1 MPKFDAPARTPQPTL
16 LTMFQ
21 RAQRTQ
27 SKIKLAITGPAG
39 SGKTYS
45 ALRLARGLIGKG
57 GKIALID
64 TENGSASL
72 YSEQFNFDV
81 LNLVPPFED
90 TCFVEGINAA
100 VKAGYDVLIIDSASH
115 FWEAILEFKD
125 KLDRRGGN
133 SFSNWNEAGKHFKE
147 VLNAVL
153 HSQIH
158 VIACL
163 RSKTEYVVETNERG
177 RSIPRKVG
185 LAPVMRD
192 GIEYEFT
199 TVFDID
205 LSHQAMTSK
214 DRTGL
219 FTDKVFQVTE
229 ETGEKIAQWLKA
241 SVVEYSA
248 TTDATAP
255 RTGTPAAT
263 DQQLKNIAMLWK
275 QLEYGQEQME
285 KMFQWLKADALPG
298 AENWADLSMAQAA
311 KVIGVLTKKAAAKG
325 GAS

>member
-1 MPKFDAPARTPQPTL
+1 
-16 LTMFQ
+16 MFKK
-21 RAQRTQ
+21 AKRTQ
-27 SKIKLAITGPAG
+27 AKIKLAITGPAG

-45 ALRLARGLIGKG
+45 ALRLARGLVGPG
-57 GKIALID
+57 GRIALID

-72 YSEQFNFDV
+72 YSEQFDFDV
-81 LNLVPPFED
+81 LNLKPPFED
-90 TCFVEGINAA
+90 ASFIEGIQGAVNAS
-100 VKAGYDVLIIDSASH
+100 YDALIIDSASH
-115 FWEAILEFKD
+115 FWEAILEYKD

-133 SFSNWNEAGKHFKE
+133 SFSNWNEAGKHFKG

-153 HSQIH
+153 HSPIH

-177 RSIPRKVG
+177 RSVPRKVG

-205 LSHQAMTSK
+205 LSHQAATSK

-229 ETGEKIAQWLKA
+229 ETGQQIAEWLTTTGGQDAPENTA
-241 SVVEYSA
+241 SQPA
-248 TTDATAP
+248 PAAHTAP
-255 RTGTPAAT
+255 ASPPADTGKPAT
-263 DQQLKNIAMLWK
+263 GQQIKNIQALWK
-275 QLEYGQEQME
+275 TLGYGQEQMA
-285 KMFQWLKADALPG
+285 KLFQWLDTEALAG
-298 AENWADLSMAQAA
+298 AESWDDLTMEQAA
-311 KVIGVLTKKAAAKG
+311 RAIGFLSKKVAEG

>member
-1 MPKFDAPARTPQPTL
+1 
-16 LTMFQ
+16 MFKK
-21 RAQRTQ
+21 AKRTQ
-27 SKIKLAITGPAG
+27 AKIKLAITGPAG

-45 ALRLARGLIGKG
+45 ALRLARGLVGPD

-72 YSEQFNFDV
+72 YSEQFDFDV
-81 LNLVPPFED
+81 LNLEPPFED
-90 TCFVEGINAA
+90 ASFIEGIQGA
-100 VKAGYDVLIIDSASH
+100 VNAGYDALIIDSASH
-115 FWEAILEFKD
+115 FWEAILEYKD

-133 SFSNWNEAGKHFKE
+133 SFTNWNEAGKHFKG

-153 HSQIH
+153 HSPIH

-163 RSKTEYVVETNERG
+163 RSKTEYIVETNERG
-177 RSIPRKVG
+177 RVVPRKVG

-205 LSHQAMTSK
+205 LSHQAATSK

-229 ETGEKIAQWLKA
+229 ETGQQIAGWLT
-241 SVVEYSA
+241 A
-248 TTDATAP
+248 TGGQSTATAQP
-255 RTGTPAAT
+255 SPAAKPVPASPPADSGKPAT
-263 DQQLKNIAMLWK
+263 DQQIKNIEALW
-275 QLEYGQEQME
+275 QRLGYGQAQMQ
-285 KMFQWLKADALPG
+285 KLFQWLDAEALKG
-298 AENWADLSMAQAA
+298 AEHWTDLTQEQAA
-311 KVIGVLTKKAAAKG
+311 RAIGFLSKKASEG
-325 GAS
+325 GAA

>member
-1 MPKFDAPARTPQPTL
+1 
-16 LTMFQ
+16 MFTK
-21 RAQRTQ
+21 AQRTQ
-27 SKIKLAITGPAG
+27 AKIKLAITGPAG

-45 ALRLARGLIGKG
+45 ALRLARGLIGRN

-72 YSEQFNFDV
+72 YSEQFDFDV
-81 LNLVPPFED
+81 HNLEPPFED
-90 TCFVEGINAA
+90 TRFIEGISAA
-100 VKAGYDVLIIDSASH
+100 VNAGYDALIIDSASH

-133 SFSNWNEAGKHFKE
+133 SFSNWNEAGKHFKD

-153 HSQIH
+153 HSPIH

-177 RSIPRKVG
+177 RNIPRKVG

-205 LSHQAMTSK
+205 LSHQAATSK

-219 FTDKVFQVTE
+219 FTDKVFQITE
-229 ETGEKIAQWLKA
+229 ETGEKIAQWLKT
-241 SVVEYSA
+241 SA
-248 TTDATAP
+248 DRTAAVSEPAVATA
-255 RTGTPAAT
+255 AT
-263 DQQLKNIAMLWK
+263 SEKRPVTDLQLKNIAMLWK
-275 QLEYGQEQME
+275 QLGYGQEQME
-285 KMFQWLKADALPG
+285 KMFRWVGADTLPG
-298 AENWADLSMAQAA
+298 AENWQDLSMAQAA
-311 KVIGVLTKKAAAKG
+311 KVIGALTKKAAATKG
-325 GAS
+325 TS